1 MIIDYIYST
10 LLLAFVGG
18 IIYHL
23 QSWITFVT
31 NYIRS
36 YFVVSIVLKGR
47 TCAAVDLILFYLSQN
62 SNKHSFK
69 TLRLVNNKEVG
80 IDAPIK
86 HSKDFFDKTYT
97 FLPYSNLLSVTYG
110 GYKFYFSLSESN
122 EGERVYGR
130 NEKVIN
136 IWCYGRDRTILQDFI
151 KHMVNYAREEIS
163 NYLRISDNDHVGWSP
178 PTLTAKRSMDSLI
191 LKKDIT
197 HSLCNDIDTFLSQKK
212 WYNDMGI
219 PYRRG
224 YLLYGP
230 SGCGKTSLI
239 KAVATKFD
247 LDILY
252 LSMNK
257 SSLDNAKLQKL
268 FSGQLSSSIIVI
280 EDIDCVF
287 NFNDNTFL
295 RRSESDNKKI
305 IDDDDSDDDDKT
317 SKIYDLYRTKYKCN
331 DETARM
337 ICEQFTNE
345 SKFIKGENSGGKNK
359 VTLAG
364 ILNAIDGL
372 STGEDYLIFMTSNH
386 PEKLDSALTR
396 DGRIDMKIFI
406 DYPDQGCIEKLFK
419 RFFEDATSKEC
430 EMFAKS
436 VLKKGYGKVS
446 VASIQGFLLK
456 KKFSERKPF
465 IREIIMDAGNHE
477 WFK

>member
-1 MIIDYIYST
+1 MIIDYIYSA

-18 IIYHL
+18 IVYHL

-31 NYIRS
+31 DYIRS
-36 YFVVSIVLKGR
+36 YFIMSVVLKGR

-80 IDAPIK
+80 IDAPIDY
-86 HSKDFFDKTYT
+86 SKDFFEKTYT

-136 IWCYGRDRTILQDFI
+136 IWCYGRDKKILEDFI
-151 KHMVNYAREEIS
+151 KHMVKYARKKTS
-163 NYLRISDNDHVGWSP
+163 DYLRISDNDHVGWSP
-178 PTLTAKRSMDSLI
+178 PTLTVKRSMDSLI
-191 LKKDIT
+191 LKKDIIYNI
-197 HSLCNDIDTFLSQKK
+197 CDDIHTFLSQKK
-212 WYNDMGI
+212 WYNDTGI

-252 LSMNK
+252 LSINK

-268 FSGQLSSSIIVI
+268 FSGNLSSSIIVI

-287 NFNDNTFL
+287 DFNDNTFL
-295 RRSESDNKKI
+295 RRSESNNNKKI
-305 IDDDDSDDDDKT
+305 NDDDDDDDET

-337 ICEQFTNE
+337 FCEQFTNK

-359 VTLAG
+359 LTLAG
-364 ILNAIDGL
+364 ILNAMDGL
-372 STGEDYLIFMTSNH
+372 STGEGYLIFMTSNH

-406 DYPDQGCIEKLFK
+406 DYPDQECIEKLFK

-430 EMFAKS
+430 EMFANN

-446 VASIQGFLLK
+446 VAAIQGFLLK
-456 KKFSERKPF
+456 NKFSDRKPF
-465 IREIIMDAGNHE
+465 IRKIIMRANEHE
-477 WFK
+477 WLK